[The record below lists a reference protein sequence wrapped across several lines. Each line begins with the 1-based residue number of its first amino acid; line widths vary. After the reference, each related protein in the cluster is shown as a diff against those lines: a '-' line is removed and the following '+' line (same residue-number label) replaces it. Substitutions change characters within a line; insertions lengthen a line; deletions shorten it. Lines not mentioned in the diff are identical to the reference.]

1 MRSLLTSVVPFVTFG
16 LSHLRVVEAFEQCYY
31 PDGSIPTDWIW
42 EPCTGAQYSSCC
54 VPGEGD
60 ICQPDGLCYYPAA
73 GLSYRGTCT
82 DRTWNDPSCN
92 ADICVTGMFNPSH
105 AARILQQSQL
115 THLPTTGFETTWNW
129 AIKCDGAGGAETWAC
144 GIIDDY
150 GHESPT
156 SITCPANKAAQTAGS
171 NFVTT
176 RSTTSAA
183 RYTPPPTVDPKVYS
197 VFTSSYTATLSAS
210 QESTTRTTTYAST
223 FTSKISAAAATTTG
237 SGVPIPLASNS
248 TSSNMKS
255 AVTLSIGAL
264 VGIIITVIALLTI
277 GLITAVILRN
287 KRLKKKE
294 DPIRLDTASPPPPN
308 GPVGRDQIY
317 PYEAPAN
324 EVGDVEKLKR
334 QHGYVGPKVDTYEI
348 DDHSVHG
355 RGEKSAAMGMGA
367 GRMGVAEMRGDYGEP
382 LRSPAPEYS
391 VAVMPVELDASPAP
405 SRGENRPYG
414 RY

>member
-92 ADICVTGMFNPSH
+92 ADICV
-105 AARILQQSQL
+105 
-115 THLPTTGFETTWNW
+115 TGFETTWNW